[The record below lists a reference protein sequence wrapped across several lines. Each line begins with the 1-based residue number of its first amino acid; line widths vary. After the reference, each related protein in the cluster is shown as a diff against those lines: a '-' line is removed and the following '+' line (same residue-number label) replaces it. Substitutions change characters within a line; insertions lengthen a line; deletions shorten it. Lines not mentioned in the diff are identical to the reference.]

1 MANFFWCAT
10 LGLCLVKLTLAQIE
24 LNVTCRYAGV
34 YHVEKNGRYSI
45 SRIEAEDLCKAFNCT
60 LPTLEQMEKAR
71 KIGFQ
76 TCRYGFIDG
85 HVVIPRITPNF
96 LCAANNTGVY
106 ILPSNTSLYDTY
118 CYNASAPEGVSCDH
132 VTDLPSAFEGQITIG
147 IVNPDGTRYTQKGE
161 YRTHI
166 NDTDPTLHPEDDG
179 SSGSETNT
187 QGSSTIIKTTY
198 YIQDS
203 HPVSDFY
210 ASPSEWDMA
219 SGPATTSMDSTTI
232 QTGLESREESDG
244 SGNFGD
250 DEDDNEHDLFSTN
263 GNQQDNSTQD
273 PLNGVFHPFSVFED
287 KSPIPT
293 STPVNNVSS
302 EVTEVFFPGAPDS
315 REQQT
320 DMSDDRSAS
329 QHPTTDPNTSLGEDL
344 VRTEYPQKS
353 TSAVDHTR
361 DGNLPDHTTQG
372 PLEDGSPVS
381 TTPMN
386 EEKSPEDPMI
396 FPGYFPSEHNLR
408 HSTSSP
414 NSGLEEVQET
424 TTMHP
429 PTTQYVKGR
438 RGEKLPEDSTQ
449 DPSERVLYHS
459 PSTNESETPI
469 TTFPSN
475 TLSSGV
481 TEFIVPADPFADN
494 TDEEPHHRSTTE
506 THILHNAGRTEQST
520 VSSNEDFHQ
529 PTKEPVADI
538 TNGHGSNEG
547 RKNAEPT
554 TAPRRRPQIP
564 EWLIILAS
572 LLALALILAVCI
584 AVNSRRRCG
593 QKKKL
598 VINRSNGAVEER
610 KMSGLNGDASKSQ
623 EMVHLV
629 NKEQSDERT
638 GQDEFTVTDETRNLQ
653 NVDMKIGM

>member
-1 MANFFWCAT
+1 MTNFFWCAT
-10 LGLCLVKLTLAQIE
+10 LGLCLVKLILAQIE

-71 KIGFQ
+71 KVGFQ

-85 HVVIPRITPNF
+85 HVVIPRITPNS

-118 CYNASAPEGVSCDH
+118 CYNASAPEGVSCEP

-166 NDTDPTLHPEDDG
+166 NETDPTLHPEDDG

-198 YIQDS
+198 YSPDS
-203 HPVSDFY
+203 YPDSDFY
-210 ASPSEWDMA
+210 TTPSEWDMT
-219 SGPATTSMDSTTI
+219 SSPATTT
-232 QTGLESREESDG
+232 
-244 SGNFGD
+244 
-250 DEDDNEHDLFSTN
+250 
-263 GNQQDNSTQD
+263 
-273 PLNGVFHPFSVFED
+273 
-287 KSPIPT
+287 
-293 STPVNNVSS
+293 
-302 EVTEVFFPGAPDS
+302 
-315 REQQT
+315 
-320 DMSDDRSAS
+320 
-329 QHPTTDPNTSLGEDL
+329 
-344 VRTEYPQKS
+344 
-353 TSAVDHTR
+353 AVDHTR

-386 EEKSPEDPMI
+386 EEKSSEDPMI
-396 FPGYFPSEHNLR
+396 FPGYFPSEQDPR

-414 NSGLEEVQET
+414 NSGLEEVEET
-424 TTMHP
+424 TKMHP
-429 PTTQYVKGR
+429 PTTQH
-438 RGEKLPEDSTQ
+438 EDLHQLTKK
-449 DPSERVLYHS
+449 
-459 PSTNESETPI
+459 
-469 TTFPSN
+469 
-475 TLSSGV
+475 
-481 TEFIVPADPFADN
+481 
-494 TDEEPHHRSTTE
+494 PH
-506 THILHNAGRTEQST
+506 
-520 VSSNEDFHQ
+520 
-529 PTKEPVADI
+529 ADI
-538 TNGHGSNEG
+538 PNEHGTNEG
-547 RKNAEPT
+547 RKDAEPT
-554 TAPRRRPQIP
+554 SAPRRRPQIP

-629 NKEQSDERT
+629 NKEPSDERT

>member
-1 MANFFWCAT
+1 MTNFFWCAT
-10 LGLCLVKLTLAQIE
+10 LGLCLVKLILAQIE

-71 KIGFQ
+71 KVGFQ

-85 HVVIPRITPNF
+85 HVVIPRITPNS

-118 CYNASAPEGVSCDH
+118 CYNASAPEGVSCEP

-166 NDTDPTLHPEDDG
+166 NETDPTLHPEDDG

-198 YIQDS
+198 YSPDS
-203 HPVSDFY
+203 YPDSDFY
-210 ASPSEWDMA
+210 TTPSEWDMT
-219 SGPATTSMDSTTI
+219 SSPATT
-232 QTGLESREESDG
+232 
-244 SGNFGD
+244 
-250 DEDDNEHDLFSTN
+250 
-263 GNQQDNSTQD
+263 
-273 PLNGVFHPFSVFED
+273 
-287 KSPIPT
+287 
-293 STPVNNVSS
+293 
-302 EVTEVFFPGAPDS
+302 
-315 REQQT
+315 
-320 DMSDDRSAS
+320 
-329 QHPTTDPNTSLGEDL
+329 
-344 VRTEYPQKS
+344 RT
-353 TSAVDHTR
+353 
-361 DGNLPDHTTQG
+361 
-372 PLEDGSPVS
+372 
-381 TTPMN
+381 
-386 EEKSPEDPMI
+386 
-396 FPGYFPSEHNLR
+396 
-408 HSTSSP
+408 
-414 NSGLEEVQET
+414 
-424 TTMHP
+424 
-429 PTTQYVKGR
+429 
-438 RGEKLPEDSTQ
+438 
-449 DPSERVLYHS
+449 
-459 PSTNESETPI
+459 
-469 TTFPSN
+469 
-475 TLSSGV
+475 
-481 TEFIVPADPFADN
+481 
-494 TDEEPHHRSTTE
+494 
-506 THILHNAGRTEQST
+506 
-520 VSSNEDFHQ
+520 
-529 PTKEPVADI
+529 
-538 TNGHGSNEG
+538 NEG
-547 RKNAEPT
+547 RKDAEPT
-554 TAPRRRPQIP
+554 SAPRRRPQIP

-629 NKEQSDERT
+629 NKEPSDERT

>member
-1 MANFFWCAT
+1 MTNFFWCAT
-10 LGLCLVKLTLAQIE
+10 LGLCLVKLILAQIE

-71 KIGFQ
+71 KVGFQ

-85 HVVIPRITPNF
+85 HVVIPRITPNS

-118 CYNASAPEGVSCDH
+118 CYNASAPEGVSCEP

-166 NDTDPTLHPEDDG
+166 NETDPTLHPEDDG

-198 YIQDS
+198 YSPDS
-203 HPVSDFY
+203 YPDSDFY
-210 ASPSEWDMA
+210 TTPSEWDMT
-219 SGPATTSMDSTTI
+219 SSPATT
-232 QTGLESREESDG
+232 
-244 SGNFGD
+244 N
-250 DEDDNEHDLFSTN
+250 
-263 GNQQDNSTQD
+263 
-273 PLNGVFHPFSVFED
+273 
-287 KSPIPT
+287 
-293 STPVNNVSS
+293 
-302 EVTEVFFPGAPDS
+302 
-315 REQQT
+315 
-320 DMSDDRSAS
+320 MSDDRSAS
-329 QHPTTDPNTSLGEDL
+329 QHPTTDPNPSLGEDL

-386 EEKSPEDPMI
+386 EEKSSEDPMI
-396 FPGYFPSEHNLR
+396 FPGYFPSEQDPR

-414 NSGLEEVQET
+414 NSGLEEVEET
-424 TTMHP
+424 TKMHP
-429 PTTQYVKGR
+429 PTTQHVKGR

-449 DPSERVLYHS
+449 DPSERIIYHS
-459 PSTNESETPI
+459 PSTNE
-469 TTFPSN
+469 
-475 TLSSGV
+475 
-481 TEFIVPADPFADN
+481 
-494 TDEEPHHRSTTE
+494 
-506 THILHNAGRTEQST
+506 
-520 VSSNEDFHQ
+520 NEDLHQ
-529 PTKEPVADI
+529 LTKKPHADI
-538 TNGHGSNEG
+538 PNEHGTNEG
-547 RKNAEPT
+547 RKDAEPT
-554 TAPRRRPQIP
+554 SAPRRRPQIP

-629 NKEQSDERT
+629 NKEPSDERT

>member
-1 MANFFWCAT
+1 MTNFFWCAT
-10 LGLCLVKLTLAQIE
+10 LGLCLVKLILAQIE

-71 KIGFQ
+71 KVGFQ

-85 HVVIPRITPNF
+85 HVVIPRITPNS

-118 CYNASAPEGVSCDH
+118 CYNASAPEGVSCEP

-166 NDTDPTLHPEDDG
+166 NETDPTLHPEDDG

-198 YIQDS
+198 YSPDS
-203 HPVSDFY
+203 YPDSDFY
-210 ASPSEWDMA
+210 TTPSEWDMT
-219 SGPATTSMDSTTI
+219 SSPATT
-232 QTGLESREESDG
+232 
-244 SGNFGD
+244 
-250 DEDDNEHDLFSTN
+250 N
-263 GNQQDNSTQD
+263 GNLQDNSTQD
-273 PLNGVFHPFSVFED
+273 PLKGVFHPFSFFED

-293 STPVNNVSS
+293 STPMNNVSS
-302 EVTEVFFPGAPDS
+302 EVTEVLFPGAPDS
-315 REQQT
+315 KEQQT

-329 QHPTTDPNTSLGEDL
+329 QHPTTDPNPSLGEDL

-386 EEKSPEDPMI
+386 EEKSSEDPMI
-396 FPGYFPSEHNLR
+396 FPGYFPSEQDPR

-414 NSGLEEVQET
+414 NSGLEEVEET
-424 TTMHP
+424 TKMHP
-429 PTTQYVKGR
+429 PTTQHVKGR

-449 DPSERVLYHS
+449 DPSERIIYHS
-459 PSTNESETPI
+459 PSTNE
-469 TTFPSN
+469 
-475 TLSSGV
+475 
-481 TEFIVPADPFADN
+481 
-494 TDEEPHHRSTTE
+494 
-506 THILHNAGRTEQST
+506 
-520 VSSNEDFHQ
+520 NEDLHQ
-529 PTKEPVADI
+529 LTKKPHADI
-538 TNGHGSNEG
+538 PNEHGTNEG
-547 RKNAEPT
+547 RKDAEPT
-554 TAPRRRPQIP
+554 SAPRRRPQIP

-629 NKEQSDERT
+629 NKEPSDERT

>member
-219 SGPATTSMDSTTI
+219 SGPAT
-232 QTGLESREESDG
+232 
-244 SGNFGD
+244 
-250 DEDDNEHDLFSTN
+250 TN

>member
-1 MANFFWCAT
+1 MTNFFWCAT
-10 LGLCLVKLTLAQIE
+10 LGLCLVKLILAQIE

-71 KIGFQ
+71 KVGFQ

-85 HVVIPRITPNF
+85 HVVIPRITPNS

-118 CYNASAPEGVSCDH
+118 CYNASAPEGVSCEP

-166 NDTDPTLHPEDDG
+166 NETDPTLHPEDDG

-198 YIQDS
+198 YSPDS
-203 HPVSDFY
+203 YPDSDFY
-210 ASPSEWDMA
+210 TTPSEWDMT
-219 SGPATTSMDSTTI
+219 SSPATTSMDSTTI
-232 QTGLESREESDG
+232 KTGLESREDSDG
-244 SGNFGD
+244 SGNIGD
-250 DEDDNEHDLFSTN
+250 DEDDNEHDLFSTTSASSRRISQETSWN
-263 GNQQDNSTQD
+263 EGWLPEDPIPITPEDQPHPTARTTDGNLQDNSTQD
-273 PLNGVFHPFSVFED
+273 PLKGVFHPFSFFED

-293 STPVNNVSS
+293 STPMNNVSS
-302 EVTEVFFPGAPDS
+302 EVTEVLFPGAPDS
-315 REQQT
+315 KEQQT
-320 DMSDDRSAS
+320 D
-329 QHPTTDPNTSLGEDL
+329 EDL
-344 VRTEYPQKS
+344 HQLTK
-353 TSAVDHTR
+353 
-361 DGNLPDHTTQG
+361 
-372 PLEDGSPVS
+372 
-381 TTPMN
+381 
-386 EEKSPEDPMI
+386 K
-396 FPGYFPSEHNLR
+396 
-408 HSTSSP
+408 
-414 NSGLEEVQET
+414 
-424 TTMHP
+424 
-429 PTTQYVKGR
+429 
-438 RGEKLPEDSTQ
+438 
-449 DPSERVLYHS
+449 
-459 PSTNESETPI
+459 
-469 TTFPSN
+469 
-475 TLSSGV
+475 
-481 TEFIVPADPFADN
+481 
-494 TDEEPHHRSTTE
+494 PH
-506 THILHNAGRTEQST
+506 
-520 VSSNEDFHQ
+520 
-529 PTKEPVADI
+529 ADI
-538 TNGHGSNEG
+538 PNEHGTNEG
-547 RKNAEPT
+547 RKDAEPT
-554 TAPRRRPQIP
+554 SAPRRRPQIP

-629 NKEQSDERT
+629 NKEPSDERT

>member
-1 MANFFWCAT
+1 MTNFFWCAT
-10 LGLCLVKLTLAQIE
+10 LGLCLVKLILAQIE

-71 KIGFQ
+71 KVGFQ

-85 HVVIPRITPNF
+85 HVVIPRITPNS

-118 CYNASAPEGVSCDH
+118 CYNASAPEGVSCEP

-166 NDTDPTLHPEDDG
+166 NETDPTLHPEDDG

-198 YIQDS
+198 YSPDS
-203 HPVSDFY
+203 YPDSDFY
-210 ASPSEWDMA
+210 TTPSEWDMT
-219 SGPATTSMDSTTI
+219 SSPATTSMDSTTI
-232 QTGLESREESDG
+232 KTGLESREDSDG
-244 SGNFGD
+244 SGNIGD
-250 DEDDNEHDLFSTN
+250 DEDDNEHDLFSTTSASSRRISQETSWN
-263 GNQQDNSTQD
+263 EGWLPEDPIPITPEDQPHPTARTTDGNLQDNSTQD
-273 PLNGVFHPFSVFED
+273 PLKGVFHPFSFFED

-293 STPVNNVSS
+293 STPMNNVSS
-302 EVTEVFFPGAPDS
+302 EVTEVLFPGAPDS
-315 REQQT
+315 KEQQT

-329 QHPTTDPNTSLGEDL
+329 QHPTTDPNPSLGEDL

-353 TSAVDHTR
+353 TSVDHTR

-386 EEKSPEDPMI
+386 EEKSSEDPMI
-396 FPGYFPSEHNLR
+396 FPGYFPSEQDPR

-414 NSGLEEVQET
+414 NSGLEEVEET
-424 TTMHP
+424 TKMHP
-429 PTTQYVKGR
+429 PTTQHVKGR

-449 DPSERVLYHS
+449 DPSERIIYHS
-459 PSTNESETPI
+459 PSTNE
-469 TTFPSN
+469 
-475 TLSSGV
+475 
-481 TEFIVPADPFADN
+481 
-494 TDEEPHHRSTTE
+494 
-506 THILHNAGRTEQST
+506 
-520 VSSNEDFHQ
+520 NEDLHQ
-529 PTKEPVADI
+529 LTKKPHADI
-538 TNGHGSNEG
+538 PNEHGTNEG
-547 RKNAEPT
+547 RKDAEPT
-554 TAPRRRPQIP
+554 SAPRRRPQIP

-629 NKEQSDERT
+629 NKEPSDERT